1 MKNNSKSCGT
11 AVWRHTRKAKK
22 ECAINARVTVADL
35 LAAVGAGCEVEDLY
49 YRFMANL
56 LAAVV

>member
-1 MKNNSKSCGT
+1 MAAWAPGQ
-11 AVWRHTRKAKK
+11 K
-22 ECAINARVTVADL
+22 ERAINARITVADL
-35 LAAVGAGCEVEDLY
+35 LVAVGAGCEVEDLH